1 MSCGV
6 AHHITGLEFMFVA
19 QKGDEI
25 PPIFATGGVI
35 FVETACGC
43 CFGTFNEGLATACVL
58 GEAGIAFFAVCN
70 AKRAGS
76 IDW

>member
-1 MSCGV
+1 
-6 AHHITGLEFMFVA
+6 MFVA
-19 QKGDEI
+19 PKGEEI

-35 FVETACGC
+35 FVEMACDC

-70 AKRAGS
+70 AKSAGS
-76 IDW
+76 ID